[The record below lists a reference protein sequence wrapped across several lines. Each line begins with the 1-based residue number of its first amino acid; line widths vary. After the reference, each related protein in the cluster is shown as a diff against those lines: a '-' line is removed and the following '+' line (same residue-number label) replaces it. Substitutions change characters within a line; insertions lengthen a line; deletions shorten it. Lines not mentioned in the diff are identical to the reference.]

1 MLKHVPTSE
10 LAEVKSDVLVAASEL
25 GAATA
30 EIAEIEGGAGEE
42 DLADNETCLFRALKG
57 VAGFCASRNS
67 EVGKID
73 EDDEVVALALPPS
86 SPTPMPPPKRRRREA
101 ILSCPGVG
109 VALSGS
115 FFFLACFCIFRANKS
130 FFC

>member
-67 EVGKID
+67 EVGNID
-73 EDDEVVALALPPS
+73 EDDEVVALALPHW
-86 SPTPMPPPKRRRREA
+86 
-101 ILSCPGVG
+101 L
-109 VALSGS
+109 
-115 FFFLACFCIFRANKS
+115 
-130 FFC
+130 